1 MRSKRIMINY
11 RILILVDNARRDLM
25 SCYVMRKAFENLGCK
40 VKFCSKRN
48 YNLVFNHFCPD
59 AFLVTRG
66 DYPFLKSFSNQ
77 AKIFVVPSE
86 GGRLT
91 AETMRSVFF
100 GRFHKQDNFDQFGNV
115 ITDFNFITRVYLW
128 GVLSKQLME
137 KEDYLR
143 DGQVRVVGNP
153 RLDIY
158 SMMSRKKQSAMN
170 SDIRNTI
177 GIAVSVKSLSCAP
190 AKPNYLQLIH
200 GLLDERT
207 AMRFPMVP
215 EGRHYEDFVWRD
227 FAVARKLM
235 TLVKR
240 IINETDAVIKIR
252 VGPFED
258 PKDYYFLKEM
268 YPGRVLIQK
277 ENELLLEFI
286 EQIDCLLTCW
296 STTGLESVI
305 CEKPVIAFPFTM
317 DRKHLSAHV
326 NEEANGFNSFLKLY
340 HTPVNDNEC
349 ISLIKS
355 ALSHKLADVP
365 DRKFRDD
372 FLMKLYNLPNANIA
386 SEIIAED
393 VLGELTRETSNKPQI
408 FQLFRDAKGTLLEA
422 LSNLFYLVK
431 DWSENKRLEQLQ
443 YQTKNK
449 KLASSLS
456 KYL

>member
-1 MRSKRIMINY
+1 MKKNY

-25 SCYVMRKAFENLGCK
+25 SCYVMRKAFEDLDCK

-66 DYPFLKSFSNQ
+66 DYPFLKSFSKQ
-77 AKIFVVPSE
+77 TKIFVVPSE

-100 GRFHKQDNFDQFGNV
+100 GRFHKQDNYDQCGNV

-128 GVLSKQLME
+128 GVLSKELIE
-137 KEDYLR
+137 KDNYLK
-143 DGQVRVVGNP
+143 DEQVRVAGNP

-158 SMMSRKKQSAMN
+158 SVMGGKQQSAVT

-190 AKPNYLQLIH
+190 EKPNYLQLIH
-200 GLLDERT
+200 GLIDERT

-235 TLVKR
+235 ILIKK
-240 IINETDAVIKIR
+240 IISETNALIKIR

-258 PKDYYFLKEM
+258 PKDYYFLKEI
-268 YPGRVLIQK
+268 YPGRVLIQN

-286 EQIDCLLTCW
+286 DQIDCLLTCW

-305 CEKPVIAFPFTM
+305 CKKPVIAFPFTM
-317 DRKHLSAHV
+317 DRNHLSAHV

-340 HTPVNDNEC
+340 HTPISDNEC
-349 ISLIKS
+349 ISFIKS
-355 ALSHKLADVP
+355 ALNHQLTDVP

-372 FLMKLYNLPNANIA
+372 FLMKLYNLPNDKIA

-393 VLGELTRETSNKPQI
+393 VLGEIECATGNKVET
-408 FQLFRDAKGTLLEA
+408 FQLFQDAKGNLLEIM
-422 LSNLFYLVK
+422 SNLYYLVK
-431 DWSENKRLEQLQ
+431 GWCEKTQLEQLQ